1 VPPTSR
7 ETQSFSNKLGMHGDA
22 NVDCLPMTTIYMV
35 NYWLMKSEPHVYPWQ
50 QLVTDGS
57 THWDG
62 VRNYQAR
69 NIMRDKM
76 ALGDFVLFYHS
87 NCKPPHVAG
96 VAKVSKEGYPDFTAQ
111 NEDSKYFD
119 PKATPDNP
127 RWMMVDIEPISALD
141 AIGLPDLRANGDLEG
156 MPLLQ
161 RGQRL
166 SVQTVSKEH
175 FRIVCSMGGMGADE
189 FSRLSS

>member
-1 VPPTSR
+1 MCIRDS
-7 ETQSFSNKLGMHGDA
+7 SWDNLND
-22 NVDCLPMTTIYMV
+22 
-35 NYWLMKSEPHVYPWQ
+35 
-50 QLVTDGS
+50 DGS

-69 NIMRDKM
+69 NIMRDQM
-76 ALGDFVLFYHS
+76 AIGDLVLFYHS

-111 NEDSKYFD
+111 DPNSKYFD
-119 PKATPDNP
+119 EKATPENP
-127 RWMMVDIEPISALD
+127 RWIMVDIE
-141 AIGLPDLRANGDLEG
+141 AIKGMQPVGLPELRANPSLEG

-166 SVQTVSKEH
+166 SVQPVSAEH
-175 FRIVCSMGGMGADE
+175 FAIVCKMGGLDSMS
-189 FSRLSS
+189 F